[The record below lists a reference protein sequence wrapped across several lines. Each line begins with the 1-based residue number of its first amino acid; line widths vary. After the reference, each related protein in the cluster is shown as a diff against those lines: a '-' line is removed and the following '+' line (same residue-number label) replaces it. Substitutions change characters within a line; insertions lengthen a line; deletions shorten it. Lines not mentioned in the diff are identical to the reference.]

1 MLRARGTSAD
11 DIARSNE
18 RQLDASRCDPAVVWA
33 RHAAPATSGTR
44 TPLFFG
50 WLWPRVR
57 AAVTIRR
64 SERLAT
70 NPGTHPQGENQRGST
85 RPAIRIIRTHARR
98 DGGVRTRAAS

>member
-11 DIARSNE
+11 DIACLSE
-18 RQLDASRCDPAVVWA
+18 RQLNASRCDPEAVWA
-33 RHAAPATSGTR
+33 RHAAPPTSRTR
-44 TPLFFG
+44 RPLFFE

-57 AAVTIRR
+57 AAVTIRP

-98 DGGVRTRAAS
+98 DGGV